1 VIQIV
6 KLRQI
11 VGRFARLPK
20 MDSAGAGIID
30 AERALAAYCS
40 KADRANA
47 ARRKKKIRRDQAAP
61 AGRPAPNRRR
71 RRRNDDA
78 QIHPDSFCS

>member
-47 ARRKKKIRRDQAAP
+47 ARRKKKDTPRSSGARRAASAEP
-61 AGRPAPNRRR
+61 AAEATQR
-71 RRRNDDA
+71 
-78 QIHPDSFCS
+78 